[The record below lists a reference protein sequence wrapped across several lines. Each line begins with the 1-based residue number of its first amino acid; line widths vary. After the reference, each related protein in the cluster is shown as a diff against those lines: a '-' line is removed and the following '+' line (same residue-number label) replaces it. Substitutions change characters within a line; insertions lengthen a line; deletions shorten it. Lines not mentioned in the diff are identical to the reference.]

1 MFAED
6 EFDLLDATID
16 PDDVESLARR
26 NKLQGDIEQEKVK
39 MKIKFLRKYALQ
51 ESDPFKLWS

>member
-16 PDDVESLARR
+16 PEDVESMVKRE
-26 NKLQGDIEQEKVK
+26 KLKSAIEQEKVK
-39 MKIKFLRKYALQ
+39 MKIKYLRKYALQ

>member
-16 PDDVESLARR
+16 PEDVESMMKRD
-26 NKLQGDIEQEKVK
+26 KLKNDIEEEKVK
-39 MKIKFLRKYALQ
+39 MKIKFLRRYALQ

>member
-6 EFDLLDATID
+6 EFDLLEATID
-16 PDDVESLARR
+16 PEDVESLAKRAR
-26 NKLQGDIEQEKVK
+26 LKADIEQEKVK
-39 MKIKFLRKYALQ
+39 MKMKYLRKYALQ